1 MLAIF
6 RAVAAFGASA
16 GMVIAGPWCG
26 TSSEG
31 QAAAIMMSRLVL
43 VMGVA
48 PILAPTIGG
57 AILAFAHWRV
67 IFWLLTL
74 YGTACVITAWKVL
87 PETLPRGPPYP
98 AGLRRAR
105 RRVT

>member
-1 MLAIF
+1 
-6 RAVAAFGASA
+6 
-16 GMVIAGPWCG
+16 MVRDLV
-26 TSSEG
+26 EG

-67 IFWLLTL
+67 IFWLLAL
-74 YGTACVITAWKVL
+74 YGAACVITAWQVL
-87 PETLPRGPPYP
+87 PETLPRGPPHAARP
-98 AGLRRAR
+98 RAAR
-105 RRVT
+105 WRAT